1 MPARPTTDNLCM
13 RSTAVTTPEDPRE
26 PDTVLAEDLSDCGRI
41 VETFR
46 DKGAVIMDLRAIDA
60 ATAQR
65 VHDYAVGAAFALRA
79 NAEKLGAG
87 VFLVA
92 TRDLP
97 PEQERQLRHRYG
109 S

>member
-1 MPARPTTDNLCM
+1 MRPAG
-13 RSTAVTTPEDPRE
+13 VTTPDEPNE
-26 PDTVLAEDLSDCGRI
+26 PDAVLVEALSDCGRI

-46 DKGAVIMDLRAIDA
+46 DKGAVIMDVRAIDA

-65 VHDYAVGAAFALRA
+65 VRDYVVGAAFALRA
-79 NAEKLGAG
+79 AASTLGVG
-87 VFLVA
+87 VYLVS